1 MRGPLA
7 AGSASCRLP
16 WSEVGPMGWI
26 EDIATLC
33 GYISVI
39 IALAG
44 TIWRLS
50 KPLKDIIQRLER
62 VERHQRNDYL
72 CTLRL
77 TIMSEE
83 MPVEERL
90 KAGEEYVKEGGNGAV
105 KARYQLLI
113 KEYQK
118 DIGGNENGS
127 DHELYNP

>member
-1 MRGPLA
+1 
-7 AGSASCRLP
+7 
-16 WSEVGPMGWI
+16 MGWI
-26 EDIATLC
+26 EDIAALC

-127 DHELYNP
+127 DHELHKP